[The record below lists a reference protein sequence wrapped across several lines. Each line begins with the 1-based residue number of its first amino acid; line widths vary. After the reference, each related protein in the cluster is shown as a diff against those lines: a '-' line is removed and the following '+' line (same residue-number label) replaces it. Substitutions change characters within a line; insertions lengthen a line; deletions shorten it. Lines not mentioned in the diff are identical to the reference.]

1 MKDSN
6 FYTVQGW
13 MVNKLHLSGNELI
26 CYAII
31 YGFSQDGDTLF
42 MGSLSY
48 LQKWMNVSRPTV
60 INTLKS
66 LMKKGLLNKH
76 EEEKNKVRLC
86 YYGINEEAKE
96 SLLGG
101 SKDSLLGGSKESL
114 LGGSKESLD
123 NNIKNNKDNNK
134 ETLETSSRVRERL
147 SHKYNK
153 DKPLTDIEV
162 KFYLGM
168 EQKYPRVMH
177 MDYPLLYRQYQELL
191 NKGVNNNKIIANL
204 EAMENYK
211 PLKDRV
217 KAYQTLLNF
226 IKIDKNTYAP
236 TMA

>member
-1 MKDSN
+1 M
-6 FYTVQGW
+6 
-13 MVNKLHLSGNELI
+13 NKLHLSGNELI

-96 SLLGG
+96 TLLGG
-101 SKDSLLGGSKESL
+101 SKDSL
-114 LGGSKESLD
+114 D
-123 NNIKNNKDNNK
+123 NNINNNKDNNK

-168 EQKYPRVMH
+168 EQNYPRVMR

-226 IKIDKNTYAP
+226 IKIDRNTYAQ
-236 TMA
+236 TVA